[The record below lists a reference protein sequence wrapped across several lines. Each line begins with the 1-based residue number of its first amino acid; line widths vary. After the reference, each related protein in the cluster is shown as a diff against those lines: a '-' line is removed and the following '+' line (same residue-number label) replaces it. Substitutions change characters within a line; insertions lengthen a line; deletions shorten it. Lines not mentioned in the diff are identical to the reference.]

1 MSSTISIFSKCFTS
15 DVKSDLLDTKNGYI
29 TIFINSKKYI
39 SGNINTNSSFNNVS
53 RKKTGE
59 TRICGQYYGSG
70 TRINECGNV
79 YRPHVG
85 FLDMHIKILEYT
97 PEGEV
102 IVIFDKIINFKEY
115 CKKLIS
121 KEKESLYSYTLS
133 KKEKKY
139 NIKNLA
145 KKISNI
151 NRDIYCPINDFT
163 KIIVEHNGRE
173 FLFSFRQ
180 LYRFNNEVEIS
191 GVSFL

>member
-1 MSSTISIFSKCFTS
+1 MSSTISIFNKCFTS
-15 DVKSDLLDTKNGYI
+15 DHLDSKSNSGHI
-29 TIFINSKKYI
+29 TMFINSKKYI
-39 SGNINTNSSFNNVS
+39 SGNINTNSSFNHVS

-59 TRICGQYYGSG
+59 TSICGQYYGSG

-79 YRPHVG
+79 YRPQVG

-102 IVIFDKIINFKEY
+102 IIIFDKIINFKEY
-115 CKKLIS
+115 CKKLFS
-121 KEKESLYSYTLS
+121 KEKESLISYPIS
-133 KKEKKY
+133 KKDKTY
-139 NIKNLA
+139 NIKNLT
-145 KKISNI
+145 KKISYI

-163 KIIVEHNGRE
+163 KIIVEENSRE
-173 FLFSFRQ
+173 FVFSFRQ